1 MYMTLTVWQNSYVH
15 IYIIDNILH
24 CFAYKEQPFQN
35 TALVC
40 TKIIIVIFG
49 EVSVVAVRTK
59 CSLKKFKYLAL
70 FFFLIF
76 QLSHIRKRKEKTINS
91 RCYSSGTNRGRPF
104 SDSGLKTKRKK
115 KTCQIAS
122 IFFKITL
129 EWNKTV
135 YIIFKGEGEM
145 NIHTSK
151 CTFLPFLP
159 EKSVKDIPF
168 TASTF
173 TNVQLYRRNK
183 SNTTNL
189 EQGLSNTTTRHVV
202 FFING
207 TNNFTLI
214 NCTYTTCIL
223 QLLIHRKQGSH
234 HYKH

>member
-49 EVSVVAVRTK
+49 EVSMVAVRTK

-76 QLSHIRKRKEKTINS
+76 QLSHIRKRKKKKKLSTVDVTAPVQIEA
-91 RCYSSGTNRGRPF
+91 GLF

-115 KTCQIAS
+115 KTKHARLQVFS
-122 IFFKITL
+122 FKITL

-202 FFING
+202 FFSS
-207 TNNFTLI
+207 TELI
-214 NCTYTTCIL
+214 IL
-223 QLLIHRKQGSH
+223 HLSTAHILHVF
-234 HYKH
+234 YNY